1 MYKGKHIKRNNNR
14 LRGWKKV
21 VLFAAFVVIMTSIV
35 AGTIAFLIARSE
47 KLMNTFTV
55 PESGLDIQE
64 TFDGGSKKDVYFA
77 NGSEYPVF
85 MRAKYVAYLK
95 DGDGNISPMT
105 PEFATES
112 INTTDWSLNTSD
124 GYYYYNK
131 IVAANDNDPAT
142 KDDVTSNF
150 INEITPDYKDVPTGY
165 YLVVDV
171 IVETVQ
177 ATPTTAAQELW
188 GFTPG
193 VKEVQE

>member
-1 MYKGKHIKRNNNR
+1 MYKEKYKKRKNNR
-14 LRGWKKV
+14 LPGGKKV
-21 VLFAAFVVIMTSIV
+21 VLLVALAIIMTGV
-35 AGTIAFLIARSE
+35 VVGTMAFLIAHSE
-47 KLMNTFTV
+47 KVMNTFTV
-55 PESGLDIQE
+55 PESGLEIQE
-64 TFDGGSKKDVYFA
+64 TFDGGSKKNVYFV

-85 MRAKYVAYLK
+85 MRAKYVACLK

-112 INTTDWSLNTSD
+112 INTADWSLNTSD

-131 IVAANDNDPAT
+131 IVAANDNDPDT
-142 KDDVTSNF
+142 KDDMTSNF
-150 INEITPDYKDVPTGY
+150 INEITPDYKDVPAGY

-188 GFTPG
+188 GFVPE
-193 VKEVQE
+193 VKEVQG

>member
-1 MYKGKHIKRNNNR
+1 MYKGQHIKRNNNR

-21 VLFAAFVVIMTSIV
+21 VLLAAFVVIMTSIV
-35 AGTIAFLIARSE
+35 AGTMAFLIARSE
-47 KLMNTFTV
+47 KVMNTFTV

-64 TFDGGSKKDVYFA
+64 TFDGGSKKNVYFA

-105 PEFATES
+105 PKFATKN

-131 IVAANDNDPAT
+131 IVAANDNAPQT
-142 KDDVTSNF
+142 TDDVTSNF
-150 INEITPDYKDVPTGY
+150 IIEITPDYNDVPTGY

-177 ATPTTAAQELW
+177 ASPTTAAQELW